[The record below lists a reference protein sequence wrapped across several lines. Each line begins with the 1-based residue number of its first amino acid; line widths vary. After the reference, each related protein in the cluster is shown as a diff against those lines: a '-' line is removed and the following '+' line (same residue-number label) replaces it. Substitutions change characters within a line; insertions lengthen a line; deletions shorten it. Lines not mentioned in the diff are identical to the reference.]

1 MSTDYRRKSHGHWCL
16 AVFCLSAREVRFVH
30 RERTWLRILTK
41 FICCQ
46 EITTAKKSSKYT
58 LSTGRKFVNGRK
70 TSAFAAKKLS
80 AEIKVR
86 IRACHAKHKQE
97 MLVHQTQTG
106 RLKRNGICPAW
117 STRRKS
123 RQATITKSTVVCREG
138 KCCSLFCH
146 TRLVLT
152 FCG

>member
-1 MSTDYRRKSHGHWCL
+1 MSTDYRRKSHGYYETT
-16 AVFCLSAREVRFVH
+16 VFCLSAREVRFVH

-70 TSAFAAKKLS
+70 TSAFAVKKRSTELINRKWVCPAKPK
-80 AEIKVR
+80 
-86 IRACHAKHKQE
+86 HAI
-97 MLVHQTQTG
+97 LVHETNTG

-123 RQATITKSTVVCREG
+123 RQATTTKPTVVCHEG
-138 KCCSLFCH
+138 KCCNFWCH

-152 FCG
+152 FCS